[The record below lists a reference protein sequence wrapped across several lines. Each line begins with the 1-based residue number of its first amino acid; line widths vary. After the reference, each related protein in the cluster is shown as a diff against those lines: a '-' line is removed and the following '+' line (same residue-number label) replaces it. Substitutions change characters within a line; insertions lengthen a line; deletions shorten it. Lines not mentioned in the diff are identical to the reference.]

1 MYFRNQPRLALRCR
15 RRQQSSQKIPSPA
28 ARASKEE
35 KTEIVEGAVASDTK
49 PPSSRIN
56 ATHSV
61 SIVAGPGSR
70 SSKRSSRDFV
80 DHSGNSYA
88 SLLLEDIQNYH
99 QQNTGAATAAP
110 AFSLPACV
118 SKACSI
124 LEEVAD
130 LNSSS
135 SENKSF
141 ELDRSVNDKEPANG
155 RYGGGKAAWQVVE
168 SEVVVKDDLMEPS
181 LHRYVSVRDT
191 RWETEPQESAGSN
204 SFAGNAWTCSWGPNL
219 LGKPE
224 VLGVLGSDR
233 AASSWSKH
241 EKMHIT

>member
-1 MYFRNQPRLALRCR
+1 VISQNSAEAVPAFSLGSHGERTRLAIPPIPRAIH
-15 RRQQSSQKIPSPA
+15 QIPSPA
-28 ARASKEE
+28 S
-35 KTEIVEGAVASDTK
+35 SFL
-49 PPSSRIN
+49 PS
-56 ATHSV
+56 
-61 SIVAGPGSR
+61 
-70 SSKRSSRDFV
+70 
-80 DHSGNSYA
+80 
-88 SLLLEDIQNYH
+88 
-99 QQNTGAATAAP
+99 ATAAS
-110 AFSLPACV
+110 AFSLPVCV

-124 LEEVAD
+124 LEAVAD

-181 LHRYVSVRDT
+181 LHKYVSVRDT

-224 VLGVLGSDR
+224 VLGVLGSGR